1 MSAVADDT
9 RPAVPVQ
16 VVVAPVS
23 LNLGHSL
30 ELSAVALLAVGLQLA
45 YHHRSREVVVC
56 EEHFDPPIRLSEW
69 MEQQPTTDPETRT
82 YKRRSILSALQ
93 ERTIRS

>member
-1 MSAVADDT
+1 MSPVADDT
-9 RPAVPVQ
+9 RAMPMQ

-23 LNLGHSL
+23 LNIGHSL

-56 EEHFDPPIRLSEW
+56 EEQCDPPIRLSEW
-69 MEQQPTTDPETRT
+69 MERESMTEPEGAVP
-82 YKRRSILSALQ
+82 KRRSLLAVLQ
-93 ERTIRS
+93 DMTIRS